1 MTQRKVIKDIDI
13 DNTIRNYLQTYPRNK
28 LVVVRRSE
36 KFAELPK
43 MDVGK
48 ELSLYIRQNEL
59 EDIKQQCYQFL
70 MQCFDNHISNDDDYG
85 KFICLYNVGILFEQE
100 LGFDVTDIIAR
111 LSKNVLVFLPWSG
124 ELKNNSL
131 YFLSST
137 SKHKISLS
145 KFNYTII

>member
-1 MTQRKVIKDIDI
+1 MTQKKVIEDIDI

-36 KFAELPK
+36 NFAEMPK
-43 MDVGK
+43 LDVGK

-59 EDIKQQCYQFL
+59 EDIKQQCYQYL
-70 MQCFDNHISNDDDYG
+70 MQIFDSHISTDDEYG

>member
-36 KFAELPK
+36 KFAEMPK

-70 MQCFDNHISNDDDYG
+70 MQIFDSHISTDDEYG
-85 KFICLYNVGILFEQE
+85 KFICLDNVGILFEQE